1 MHHSRLTSAL
11 RRRIERVGAAR
22 AAAFDSGDFLAW
34 KRHADRANALRDALL
49 TLLSA

>member
-1 MHHSRLTSAL
+1 MNHSRILVTL
-11 RRRIERVGAAR
+11 RRRIERAGAAR
-22 AAAFDSGDFLAW
+22 TAAFDSGDMTAW

>member
-1 MHHSRLTSAL
+1 MNHSRLTATL
-11 RRRIERVGAAR
+11 RRRIERAGAAR
-22 AAAFDSGDFLAW
+22 SAAFESGDFLAW